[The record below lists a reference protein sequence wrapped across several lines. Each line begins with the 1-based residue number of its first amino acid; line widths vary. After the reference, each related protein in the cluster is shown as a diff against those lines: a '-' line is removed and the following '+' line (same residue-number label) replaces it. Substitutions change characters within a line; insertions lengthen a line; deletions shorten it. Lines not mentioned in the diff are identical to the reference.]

1 MEFPQDKFFRK
12 TRANE
17 AAFLQIMF
25 RRFMWVLVLISLW
38 VLGSYI
44 SLAMVWMVLGAV
56 INPTAFLPYAAG
68 ASTFVTV
75 ITTKYNEFMSLAEN
89 GLKKVV
95 DYIKSLTQG
104 ELNSMLKKMGISGSS
119 DTSGATVSTD
129 TVTAITEQ
137 AAALG
142 IIDATTDDATVKK
155 DPAAFLANLKVQIQN
170 KMKESLREKM
180 DKVLKQD
187 VNYLKD
193 YFVNV
198 MVSIMKQDTNQLKVD
213 LHDLLYNLNG
223 RGSEKPFVMPEGLIN
238 VLWEFSFMQD
248 TKISSEDFML
258 TIVDP
263 IASLIMDQLT
273 YKDWYASQE
282 LSKEALARIINMIQ
296 CLEKGD
302 TSNVVQHLTY
312 MIEKVAFFQPLK
324 EHNTLFK
331 IAINLFDGNK
341 MNYHQIFKLLK
352 EFIKEMKLDSEIVDF
367 FELLLNAFNHQN
379 ITPSIRDMNMT
390 IERFVRKTMY
400 ISEAERQNPAKY
412 KEFKESIR
420 LIGCNL
426 TMFFAFIYHE
436 FQGIPKEILRNLIDS
451 MKTELPSYFPEQK
464 FFKNLVPI
472 LQAGYETIGCFLDD
486 PNLIIK
492 KIESNASAFGI
503 PSSSAHQIKVM
514 STIKYKEMY
523 PGKEIYQVQSLQLWK
538 DICTSLQINKK
549 ILMGLFGFVTM
560 RFEDIKEI
568 NDLVTFML
576 KLGKVDIEQRTK
588 TLDIFK
594 LYASDSESDISTSA
608 TNLGIPRQFVPL
620 ILIAKKILDPK
631 FVTDMEWIELGLDA
645 SDNKLLDERYSVFY
659 DEKKFDQWRANVAD
673 KLAKVNDKI
682 MEGNDDGSAKKTL
695 LLLSC
700 KGPIIKQQI
709 KDDLDT
715 LSTNKNKIAQFTE
728 YQFELLTSMINS
740 RAINKDSRSS
750 FDSDSKTGILE
761 LSKAINLE
769 EAKLEKILTLW
780 FLTRSDK
787 VQLAIKEFSPD
798 FIGAGAEENE
808 NYENYISYVFAKME
822 NIAQKETFVK
832 ESFNKQFGLNVP
844 AQILNKSIF
853 NSNATLDLN
862 SMYEMISYPLNSLI
876 RNDGKQMIYRD
887 YDECLISLA
896 PLVKYL
902 SSHMEVQHIMLV
914 RKIFNIEHEGI
925 ADLLMILNE
934 TSQTNSISLF
944 LDHIDKYCGENLK
957 FFVALLAFFQGK
969 ATNVEITNS
978 EMKKVSIKTYLSDYF
993 YPELLDAM
1001 YAIFMQEA
1009 QDYSDYMIKFFR
1021 RVEACKTT
1029 NTTISLQ
1036 SLVQIPSTIINNFLK
1051 LVSGED
1057 YNAQVLSKELG
1068 LSTEAIEFG
1077 SGLTR
1082 IINCTFA
1089 EKAEI
1094 IVSVCSNTDFKSALG
1109 KINVKNAEMLTFFK
1123 LLYGCYDNDDIKW
1136 IIETLG
1142 LDKDK
1147 IGEDESI
1154 IKSLLALDQV
1164 LEIYEDPAKNWVKA
1178 HKKIDIAGT
1187 LLDAM
1192 AVDKE
1197 LVLLASFLLHGDF
1210 SLLAKL
1216 SDIPSYN
1223 FLFPKNSDILPDYQ
1237 EFLMGLCGTI
1247 SHRNQDIS
1255 INILFRQYYKN
1266 LQKGI
1271 QPNDPDFMNPNS
1283 SRSYAVFCLYK
1294 SLDISPIWT
1303 FLYLGDINVWDY
1315 VWELYYFNKN
1325 YKDPFLNPLII
1336 LMIVLNY
1343 IETPTAFKEILYD
1356 MEYVTNYT
1364 NFLNDP
1370 SFKDITLPNP
1380 DKTKKDYVKL
1390 DHDSAIINESWRGYK
1405 TTSKGLTELLWA
1417 NWAKSKDKLEDLA
1430 KKHLLPAEILNF
1442 WPDKDKNFTD
1452 QNITDAL
1459 KQAALMSIRKKAVA
1473 SQVKEIDEFCIQ
1485 ASKNNVSLET
1495 FLSTYE
1501 EGPIKDQIVELL
1513 ESIFPEIISNVIN
1526 AVSEILEDPRD
1537 NENEEED
1544 PALLGG
1550 KKKKKDV
1557 WALPRIQSFFEDR
1570 NGNEFTMCAL
1580 ATIVEIR
1587 NAYFN
1592 LHDYNDRGED
1602 HYKLFTYKLDVLLT
1616 MIEKNSFHKTFMNSF
1631 SKYRV
1636 MQLVGLSAGFC
1647 IRGEH
1652 MIRANVTAQYNDFEF
1667 QKDYT
1672 GITERY
1678 KNDAKKLSYYVM
1690 VAKLKK
1696 IWSVLSNFKEARERR
1711 YFRVY
1716 NLGSL
1721 ETAIENENYY
1731 EINTEPENVIYA
1743 SFPANHRFKWMP
1755 LLFDVA
1761 SGNSLMDF
1769 NEEDFYFEGDIAKSR
1784 LNYIKMYL
1792 QSIHADKYDLRSGVE
1807 WGEVV
1812 TSQEKWN
1819 KLFDSDEY
1827 LLLVGLFRGHYSSI
1841 TESNTFFTIR
1851 YSEIVPY
1858 LYGLLGLNAS
1868 ANNINE
1874 NNVVSC
1880 ESYITSCGAGLAS
1893 NRKSLIE
1900 IIRFL
1905 YGNADTIKKFYSSFG
1920 DNEQVF
1926 EKFMKL
1932 SASTMN
1938 NVPDISSAEFLI
1950 SKITGLTKLEIEV
1963 FKKIME
1969 VSNGST
1975 TYLDELIEE
1984 SKTKKGLNVNAA
1996 NALSNLINN
2005 LDIYSLRAESNLNPE
2020 YYNLRDKTTFSI
2032 NMQKNSLSFYLE
2044 LFKIAIFQFPDNVP
2058 ANINLINIPNCDMF
2072 GEQGDKDDKTD
2083 DQKDNIKNRD
2093 RLNLLFQIINNILDG
2108 DFSIFFMLNSP
2119 DFYDVLKILNLAN
2132 NPQDLKNLR
2141 VIASLKPNKLNPKL
2155 IKSRPESLDLET
2167 RAKEFKELKIIC
2179 LPEGLENKEELEGKL
2194 SSLVLGMQYWNIVEL
2209 LKGLDSSDDE
2219 KSANTELYCLMQ
2231 SFYMWKN
2238 MSPILSNWDALN
2250 EKDSKAKIDPKV
2262 IGDSL
2267 KIFLGK
2273 ILQTIRKTNQAKK
2286 LKKALASPKKL
2297 GASQIDDSMANDD
2310 QNYRN
2315 ALKELKHPSNK
2326 LSHAFVNQ
2334 INQYKMK
2341 GPHSH
2346 YIDWMLSIST
2356 IFSKSGPSNDPIS
2369 KFEPF
2374 FTGRYLK
2381 KLGDDAS
2388 MKFVMNF
2395 TLQSYSL
2402 LFNTKKAEKSK
2413 SGIDKKA
2420 EESAQLN
2427 IGPLSLIQNLPT
2439 CINLL
2444 NPVKYGSEI
2453 NEARKKNLMIFD
2465 LWMRLCV
2472 LIQKKGKGNKPSD
2485 DILIGAL
2492 GVLKMVL
2499 SKMQFEKMD
2508 LVYDIFNLLTGF
2520 DISGSQISN
2529 KKSPKLLETLFKVLD
2544 QAFLE
2549 KYCIKPYLNKGVLT
2563 EINKNLTILANFNVK
2578 TLADPKFQSTIID
2591 LLCAITGTD
2600 REEATKALKSST
2612 KKKGSSKKPAV
2623 ALGKKG
2629 STIVEDKQEE
2639 QGEVIPKNQLLELQ
2653 IPEIEAI
2660 FKLVQ
2665 FDINYLEPLLIRL
2678 DSDSQKLR
2686 IFNKALENAKQ
2697 MNVYKKTV
2705 AIEEAPLTKAK
2716 AGESELAD
2724 IIKKIQAGTA
2734 TTHEVFVATD
2744 REGDSS
2750 GAISKQE
2757 FTALARRLNINL
2769 TDHRVTEIFASLK
2782 KGGTSENDE
2791 ELTEEEFA
2799 SALQYLTEK
2808 NTNMTLEALGISKS
2822 MLMVALTSLIIILFL
2837 VFVFI
2842 FLGIQGFAVGSSFG
2856 SVINSLLPIGAGAG
2870 VGGGKDEEKEK
2881 QTSDETLG
2889 SAVEKSKTI
2898 LQSSSV

>member
-17 AAFLQIMF
+17 AAFLQILF
-25 RRFMWVLVLISLW
+25 RRLMWVLVLISLW

-75 ITTKYNEFMSLAEN
+75 LTTKYTEFMDLAEN

-95 DYIKSLTQG
+95 EYIKSLTQG
-104 ELNSMLKKMGISGSS
+104 ELNSMLKKMGITGSA

-142 IIDATTDDATVKK
+142 IIDAATDAALIKK
-155 DPAAFLANLKVQIQN
+155 DPAAFVANLKTQMQN
-170 KMKESLREKM
+170 KTKEFMREKM

-187 VNYLKD
+187 VNHLKD

-198 MVSIMKQDTNQLKVD
+198 MVSIMKQDANQLKTD

-223 RGSEKPFVMPEGLIN
+223 QGGEKAFVMPEGLIN
-238 VLWEFSFMQD
+238 VLWEFAFIQD
-248 TKISSEDFML
+248 NKASGEDFML
-258 TIVDP
+258 SIVDP
-263 IASLIMDQLT
+263 IASFIMDQLT

-282 LSKEALARIINMIQ
+282 LGKDALARIINMIQ
-296 CLEKGD
+296 CIEKGD
-302 TSNVVQHLTY
+302 TSNVVVHLTY
-312 MIEKVAFFQPLK
+312 MIEKVAYFQPLK

-331 IAINLFDGNK
+331 IAINLFEGNK

-352 EFIKEMKLDSEIVDF
+352 DFIKEMKLESEIIDF

-400 ISEAERQNPAKY
+400 ISEDERKDPVKY
-412 KEFKESIR
+412 KQFKESVR

-451 MKTELPSYFPEQK
+451 MKTELPLYFPEQK

-472 LQAGYETIGCFLDD
+472 LQASYETIGCFLDD

-503 PSSSAHQIKVM
+503 PLSAAHQIKVM

-523 PGKEIYQVQSLQLWK
+523 PGKEIYQVQNLQLWK
-538 DICTSLQINKK
+538 DICKSLQINSK
-549 ILMGLFGFVTM
+549 IMMGLFGFVTL

-576 KLGKVDIEQRTK
+576 KLGKVDIEQRGK

-608 TNLGIPRQFVPL
+608 TNLAIPRQFVPL

-631 FVTDMEWIELGLDA
+631 FVTDMEWIELGL
-645 SDNKLLDERYSVFY
+645 SDNNLLDERYTVFS
-659 DEKKFDQWRANVAD
+659 DEKKFEQWRADVAA
-673 KLAKVNDKI
+673 KLSKINDKI
-682 MEGNDDGSAKKTL
+682 MEGNDDGPAKKTL

-700 KGPIIKQQI
+700 TGPIIKQQI

-740 RAINKDSRSS
+740 RAINRNSTSS

-769 EAKLEKILTLW
+769 EAKLDKILTLW

-787 VQLAIKEFSPD
+787 VLLSIKEFSPD
-798 FIGAGAEENE
+798 FIQTGQEE
-808 NYENYISYVFAKME
+808 NYENYIGYVYAKME

-832 ESFNKQFGLNVP
+832 ESFNKTFGLKLPV
-844 AQILNKSIF
+844 QILNKSIF

-876 RNDGKQMIYRD
+876 RTEDKKLIYRD
-887 YDECLISLA
+887 FDECLISLA

-902 SSHMEVQHIMLV
+902 SSHMEVQHIMLI

-944 LDHIDKYCGENLK
+944 LDHIEKYCGENLK

-969 ATNVEITNS
+969 AAGVEITNS

-1021 RVEACKTT
+1021 RVEACKAT
-1029 NTTISLQ
+1029 NTEFVSLQ

-1051 LVSGED
+1051 LFSGED

-1082 IINCTFA
+1082 IINCDFSV
-1089 EKAEI
+1089 KAEI
-1094 IVSVCSNTDFKSALG
+1094 IVSVCSNTDFKSAMG
-1109 KINVKNAEMLTFFK
+1109 KINVKNAEILTFFK

-1142 LDKDK
+1142 LDKEK
-1147 IGEDESI
+1147 IGEDDSI

-1164 LEIYEDPAKNWVKA
+1164 LEIFEDPAVNWVKA
-1178 HKKIDIAGT
+1178 YKKIDIAAT

-1192 AVDKE
+1192 VVDKD
-1197 LVLLASFLLHGDF
+1197 LVFLASFLLHGDF
-1210 SLLAKL
+1210 SLLSII
-1216 SDIPSYN
+1216 SDKPNFN
-1223 FLFPKNSDILPDYQ
+1223 FLFPKNTDILPDYQ

-1247 SHRNQDIS
+1247 SHRNQKIS
-1255 INILFRQYYKN
+1255 INTLFRQYYKN

-1271 QPNDPDFMNPNS
+1271 QTSDPDYMKPNS
-1283 SRSYAVFCLYK
+1283 SRAYAVFCLYK

-1356 MEYVTNYT
+1356 MEYITNYCK
-1364 NFLNDP
+1364 FLNDP

-1380 DKTKKDYVKL
+1380 DKTKKEHVKL
-1390 DHDSAIINESWRGYK
+1390 DHDSAVINESWKGYK

-1417 NWAKSKDKLEDLA
+1417 NWAKSKDKLEELA
-1430 KKHLLPAEILNF
+1430 KKHLLPTEILSF
-1442 WPDKDKNFTD
+1442 WPDKDNNFSD
-1452 QNITDAL
+1452 QSITEAL
-1459 KQAALMSIRKKAVA
+1459 KQAALMSIRKK
-1473 SQVKEIDEFCIQ
+1473 KGIDPEIDEFCVQ
-1485 ASKNNVSLET
+1485 ASKSNISLEN
-1495 FLSTYE
+1495 FLSTYP
-1501 EGPIKDQIVELL
+1501 EGPVKDKMFQLL

-1526 AVSEILEDPRD
+1526 AVTEILEDPRD
-1537 NENEEED
+1537 TETDEEEQ
-1544 PALLGG
+1544 ALGG

-1557 WALPRIQSFFEDR
+1557 WAIPRIQSFFEDR
-1570 NGNEFTMCAL
+1570 NGNEFMMCSL

-1592 LHDYNDRGED
+1592 LHDFNDRGED

-1652 MIRANVTAQYNDFEF
+1652 MVRANVTSQFNDFEF
-1667 QKDYT
+1667 QKDYNS
-1672 GITERY
+1672 IIERY
-1678 KNDAKKLSYYVM
+1678 SNDAKKSSFYVM

-1696 IWSVLSNFKEARERR
+1696 IWSVLHSFKEARENR

-1731 EINTEPENVIYA
+1731 EINTEPENVIYG

-1755 LLFDVA
+1755 LLYDVA
-1761 SGNSLMDF
+1761 SANMLMDF

-1784 LNYIKMYL
+1784 LNYIKMIL
-1792 QSIHADKYDLRSGVE
+1792 QESHNDKLDLRSGAD

-1812 TSQEKWN
+1812 KYQEKWN

-1874 NNVVSC
+1874 NNINSC
-1880 ESYITSCGAGLAS
+1880 ESYVSSCGAGLAS

-1905 YGNADTIKKFYSSFG
+1905 YGNAETIKKFFSSFG

-1975 TYLDELIEE
+1975 TYLDELIEH

-2005 LDIYSLRAESNLNPE
+2005 LDIYSLRTESSFNPE
-2020 YYNLRDKTTFSI
+2020 YFNLRDKTTFSI

-2058 ANINLINIPNCDMF
+2058 DNINLINIPNCDMF
-2072 GEQGDKDDKTD
+2072 GEQGDDDDITS
-2083 DQKDNIKNRD
+2083 DQQDNIKNRA
-2093 RLNLLFQIINNILDG
+2093 RLTLLFQIINNILDG
-2108 DFSIFFMLNSP
+2108 DFSIFFMVNSP

-2132 NPQDLKNLR
+2132 NSQDLKNLR
-2141 VIASLKPNKLNPKL
+2141 VIASLKPNKLNQKL
-2155 IKSRPESLDLET
+2155 IKYRPESLDLET

-2219 KSANTELYCLMQ
+2219 KSSNTEVYCLMQ

-2250 EKDSKAKIDPKV
+2250 DKDSKAQIDPKV
-2262 IGDSL
+2262 IGNSL
-2267 KIFLGK
+2267 KVFLGK

-2286 LKKALASPKKL
+2286 NKKALASPKKL
-2297 GASQIDDSMANDD
+2297 GASQIEDSMANDD
-2310 QNYRN
+2310 QNYRM
-2315 ALKELKHPSNK
+2315 ALKELKQPSNK

-2334 INQYKMK
+2334 INKFQLK
-2341 GPHSH
+2341 GHNSH
-2346 YIDWMLSIST
+2346 YLDWMLSISA
-2356 IFSKSGPSNDPIS
+2356 IFNHSSASANDPIS
-2369 KFEPF
+2369 LVEPF

-2388 MKFVMNF
+2388 TKFVMNF
-2395 TLQSYSL
+2395 TLQSYSM
-2402 LFNTKKAEKSK
+2402 LFNTKKAQKK
-2413 SGIDKKA
+2413 KGIDKKA
-2420 EESAQLN
+2420 EESAQAN
-2427 IGPLSLIQNLPT
+2427 VGPLSLIQSLPT

-2453 NEARKKNLMIFD
+2453 NEVRKKNLMIFD

-2472 LIQKKGKGNKPSD
+2472 IIQKKGKGNKPAD
-2485 DILIGAL
+2485 DILIAAL
-2492 GVLKMVL
+2492 GVFKMVL

-2529 KKSPKLLETLFKVLD
+2529 KKSSKLLETLFKVLNE
-2544 QAFLE
+2544 AFLE
-2549 KYCIKPYLNKGVLT
+2549 KYSIKPYLNMGVLT
-2563 EINKNLTILANFNVK
+2563 EMNKNLTILSNFNVK
-2578 TLADPKFQSTIID
+2578 TLADPKFQSTVID
-2591 LLCAITGTD
+2591 LLCAITGID
-2600 REEATKALKSST
+2600 RAAATKASTT
-2612 KKKGSSKKPAV
+2612 KKKGGSKKPAV
-2623 ALGKKG
+2623 VLGKKD
-2629 STIVEDKQEE
+2629 SILVDDKQDEFA
-2639 QGEVIPKNQLLELQ
+2639 VPKNQLLDLQ

-2660 FKLVQ
+2660 FKLAQ
-2665 FDINYLEPLLIRL
+2665 FDINYLEPLLTRL

-2686 IFNKALENAKQ
+2686 IFNKMLESVKK
-2697 MNVYKKTV
+2697 MNVYGK
-2705 AIEEAPLTKAK
+2705 AIAYEEALMTKAK
-2716 AGESELAD
+2716 AGESELVE

-2769 TDHRVTEIFASLK
+2769 TDHRVNEIFASLK

-2799 SALQYLTEK
+2799 SALQYLTVK

-2822 MLMVALTSLIIILFL
+2822 MLMVALTSLVIILFL

-2881 QTSDETLG
+2881 KTSDETVG